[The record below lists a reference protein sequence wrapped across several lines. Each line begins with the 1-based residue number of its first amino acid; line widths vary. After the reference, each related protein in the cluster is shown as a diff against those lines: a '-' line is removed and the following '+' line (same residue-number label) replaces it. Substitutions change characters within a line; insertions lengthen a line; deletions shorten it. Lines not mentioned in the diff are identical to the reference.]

1 MQDAYKRKAGMI
13 KPIKEEELF
22 ESLEIF
28 HRGYETVAAEFGLT
42 EENCPDRG
50 RASLP
55 YHKLLSEFESGTLM
69 YGYFDGDK
77 LTGFLGMKIL
87 EDSCKLEDIII
98 LPEYRKLGYGPVCW
112 TIARKRPWNLE

>member
-1 MQDAYKRKAGMI
+1 MI

-77 LTGFLGMKIL
+77 LTGFFWY
-87 EDSCKLEDIII
+87 EDFGRQLQI
-98 LPEYRKLGYGPVCW
+98 RRHHN
-112 TIARKRPWNLE
+112 IAGI

>member
-69 YGYFDGDK
+69 YGYIDGDK
-77 LTGFLGMKIL
+77 LTGFLGKKIL

>member
-42 EENCPDRG
+42 EEIVRIEG
-50 RASLP
+50 
-55 YHKLLSEFESGTLM
+55 
-69 YGYFDGDK
+69 
-77 LTGFLGMKIL
+77 
-87 EDSCKLEDIII
+87 
-98 LPEYRKLGYGPVCW
+98 GPVCL
-112 TIARKRPWNLE
+112 IINF

>member
-77 LTGFLGMKIL
+77 LTGFLGRKIL

>member
-1 MQDAYKRKAGMI
+1 MQDGYKREGRYDKT
-13 KPIKEEELF
+13 IKEEELF

-55 YHKLLSEFESGTLM
+55 YHKLLR
-69 YGYFDGDK
+69 
-77 LTGFLGMKIL
+77 I
-87 EDSCKLEDIII
+87 
-98 LPEYRKLGYGPVCW
+98 
-112 TIARKRPWNLE
+112 

>member
-1 MQDAYKRKAGMI
+1 MI

-50 RASLP
+50 MASLP